1 MAVNGYIMFN
11 GANTEDLYFGDMSV
25 DYVYYGNVLVW
36 AKIKYLFKDN
46 YYNTTDKLFEFIPST
61 DITLSSVS
69 TLGENYNTV
78 CILRIL
84 NEVGLCVAYQNGNGA
99 QSDVTIYNK
108 TGVLKT
114 WTSLGTITLYA
125 GNKYYISMR
134 GPGDGMYV
142 PQYVGLTGNYKSF
155 SNIQN
160 VNSVYSGAANHRCSG
175 EAATFAEITQLQ
187 NPVDSYFIWR
197 GAPLSNGLQPSNGGE
212 GNPYPYLLHRDMS
225 RVTHIFT
232 DSDFGNTGGSF
243 NDDIDRYAF
252 MFYTMGTNNGV
263 EFIMNVGDGYGAG
276 FNAGNGTKVFT
287 NCKHKIYTT
296 KWPWSNNKI
305 RSMTPVDNE
314 PSNPSDFD
322 IYYKSAANTWT
333 GGINYR
339 AVVIWRNNQ
348 WEVATGYTA
357 IVDEDNTYNATNYC
371 EMVSDN
377 YAKDF
382 NLVSVQNGDKYFV
395 RINGSDI

>member
-1 MAVNGYIMFN
+1 MSISFNSKSPASVFFGSKAVAAIYR
-11 GANTEDLYFGDMSV
+11 GAN
-25 DYVYYGNVLVW
+25 LVW
-36 AKIKYLFKDN
+36 QKITKLFKDG
-46 YYNTTDKLFEFIPST
+46 YYNTEAKLIEFVPST
-61 DITLSSVS
+61 DTTLNSVS
-69 TLGENYNTV
+69 TLGEWYNTNGR
-78 CILRIL
+78 LRIL
-84 NEVGLCVAYQNGNGA
+84 NEVGLCVAYSASNGA
-99 QSDVTIYNK
+99 EGDVTIYNK

-114 WTSLGTITLYA
+114 WSSLGSITLYA

-134 GPGDGMYV
+134 GQNDGMYI

-155 SNIQN
+155 PNIQN
-160 VNSVYSGAANHRCSG
+160 VNSVYSGAADHRCSG
-175 EAATFAEITQLQ
+175 EATTFTEITQLQ
-187 NPVDSYFIWR
+187 NAEDTYFVWK
-197 GAPLSNGLQPSNGGE
+197 GAGLSNEMQPSNGGQ

-225 RVTHIFT
+225 KVTHVFNDT
-232 DSDFGNTGGSF
+232 EFGNTGGSY

-252 MFYTMGTNNGV
+252 IFYTMGTNNGV

-314 PSNPSDFD
+314 PSNPSQWD

-339 AVVIWRNNQ
+339 AVVIWNGSQ
-348 WEVATGYTA
+348 WVVATDYSAIVNEDNAYTA
-357 IVDEDNTYNATNYC
+357 KNYC
-371 EMVSDN
+371 EMVNDN

-382 NLVSVQNGDKYFV
+382 NLVSVQSGDKYFARV
-395 RINGSDI
+395 NGSDI

>member
-1 MAVNGYIMFN
+1 MSLHFGNKGAASIFFGNRAVAAIYR
-11 GANTEDLYFGDMSV
+11 GAT
-25 DYVYYGNVLVW
+25 LVW
-36 AKIKYLFKDN
+36 QKITKLFKDD
-46 YYNTTDKLFEFIPST
+46 YYNTVSKLFEFIPST

-69 TLGENYNTV
+69 TMGQYNNTNGR
-78 CILRIL
+78 LRIL
-84 NEVGLCVAYQNGNGA
+84 NEVGLCVVYKDTNGTE
-99 QSDVTIYNK
+99 SDVTIYNK

-114 WTSLGTITLYA
+114 WTSLGSITLYA

-134 GPGDGMYV
+134 GENDGMYI
-142 PQYVGLTGNYKSF
+142 PQYVGLTGNYKTF

-160 VNSVYSGAANHRCSG
+160 VNAVYSGAADHRCSG
-175 EAATFAEITQLQ
+175 EASSFAEITQLR
-187 NPVDSYFIWR
+187 NAADTYFIWK
-197 GAPLSNGLQPSNGGE
+197 GAGLTNEMQPSNGGQ

-225 RVTHIFT
+225 AVKKVFT
-232 DSDFGNTGGSF
+232 DSDFNQS
-243 NDDIDRYAF
+243 DDIARYAF
-252 MFYTMGTNNGV
+252 IFYTTGTNNGD
-263 EFIMNVGDGYGAG
+263 EFIMNVGDGFGAG
-276 FNAGNGTKVFT
+276 FDAGNGTKVFT

-296 KWPWSNNKI
+296 KWPWSSNKI

-314 PSNPSDFD
+314 PSNPSEFD

-339 AVVIWRNNQ
+339 AVVIWRTDTEGGGNR
-348 WEVATGYTA
+348 WEVATGYDA
-357 IVDEDNTYNATNYC
+357 IVNEDNTYTAKNYC
-371 EMVSDN
+371 EMVTDN

>member
-1 MAVNGYIMFN
+1 MSIAFNGKSMASMMFN
-11 GANTEDLYFGDMSV
+11 GKLAAQIFFG
-25 DYVYYGNVLVW
+25 
-36 AKIKYLFKDN
+36 AKLIWQKITKLFKDS
-46 YYNTTDKLFEFIPST
+46 YYNTESKLFEFIPST

-69 TLGENYNTV
+69 TLGEYPNTN

-84 NEVGLCVAYQNGNGA
+84 NEVGLCVAYQNGNGT

-108 TGVLKT
+108 TGVLRT

-134 GPGDGMYV
+134 GQNDGMYV
-142 PQYVGLTGNYKSF
+142 PQYVGLTGNYKTF

-160 VNSVYSGAANHRCSG
+160 VNSVYSGAADHRCSG

-187 NPVDSYFIWR
+187 NPVDSYFVWK
-197 GAPLSNGLQPSNGGE
+197 GAGLTNEMQPSNGGQ

-225 RVTHIFT
+225 KVTHVFT

-252 MFYTMGTNNGV
+252 IFYTMGTNEGD

-314 PSNPSDFD
+314 PSNPSDLD

-348 WEVATGYTA
+348 WEVATNYEAIVNVDSTYTA
-357 IVDEDNTYNATNYC
+357 KNYC
-371 EMVSDN
+371 EIVSDN

-395 RINGSDI
+395 RVNGSDI